1 FCFIVNITSERY
13 TPSLHDAL
21 PISREKDNGSEE
33 KSTFTGT
40 LQRASAGE
48 RKHGEVNGRWSRS
61 LAPTGDNSP
70 QAAMGAPITACG
82 ELRSEEHTSE
92 LQSRFDLVCRLL
104 LEK

>member
-1 FCFIVNITSERY
+1 MTTSFQSFILDTK
-13 TPSLHDAL
+13 
-21 PISREKDNGSEE
+21 EKDNGSEE

-70 QAAMGAPITACG
+70 QAAMGAPITAPG
-82 ELRSEEHTSE
+82 YKED
-92 LQSRFDLVCRLL
+92 SRTRRGLCRKA
-104 LEK
+104 EIK